1 VASAVTGAMSWL
13 GLEGKGA
20 VIAGGG
26 GIGGAIAGGFAGAG
40 ARTVV
45 IDHDGDR
52 LTELDRRYGLTASGG
67 GVVQADLRTADACR
81 AALAQATDIAGALDV
96 FVHSLGTNLRLPIE
110 EYTDEDFE
118 RILTLNLSTALW
130 LGQAA
135 ARAMRKQGSGRM
147 VFLSSVAS
155 LLAHAHH
162 GPYAATKGAI
172 NQLVRVM
179 ANELAPTG
187 ITVNALAPG
196 YIETELTAEYLSR
209 PGKREGLLALIPAQR
224 FGTTD
229 EVVGPVLFLSSAH
242 AGFVTGQV
250 LAVDGARTCI

>member
-1 VASAVTGAMSWL
+1 MSWL
-13 GLEGKGA
+13 GLEGQGA

-26 GIGGAIAGGFAGAG
+26 GIGGALAAGFVGAG

-45 IDHDGDR
+45 IDHDAKR
-52 LTELDRRYGLTASGG
+52 LAELDERHGLTASGG
-67 GVVQADLRTADACR
+67 GVVQTDLRTAAASR
-81 AALAQATDIAGALDV
+81 AALTRATELAGALDV

-110 EYTDEDFE
+110 EYSDEDFE
-118 RILTLNLSTALW
+118 RIVTLNLSTALW

-135 ARAMRKQGSGRM
+135 AVTMRERRSGRM

-155 LLAHAHH
+155 ILAHAHH

-187 ITVNALAPG
+187 VTVNAVAPG
-196 YIETELTAEYLSR
+196 YIETELTADYLAR
-209 PGKREGLLALIPAQR
+209 PGRREGLLALIPARR
-224 FGTTD
+224 FGTLD
-229 EVVGPVLFLSSAH
+229 EVVGPVLFLSSVNAS
-242 AGFVTGQV
+242 FVTGQV
-250 LAVDGARTCI
+250 LAIDGARTCI